1 MNEQFFQER
10 FPEGYP
16 KSVNVDQY
24 ESVVEIFNGFVKKFA
39 LDFILFQIA
48 LKDHFPIHFL
58 HFECSKNLSFFHHF

>member
-39 LDFILFQIA
+39 QLPA
-48 LKDHFPIHFL
+48 
-58 HFECSKNLSFFHHF
+58 FHV